1 MATSEQSICQARAS
15 VMVYDDTSKKWV
27 PIKPGQQGFS
37 RINIYHNTASN
48 TFRVVGVKLQD
59 QQVVINYSI
68 VKGLKYNQ
76 ATPTFHQWR
85 DARQVYGLNFASK
98 EEATTFSNAMLFAL
112 NIMNSQEGARKTE
125 PQREEVSTWPKP
137 FPDMTQSGREAGMRT
152 HSSSSPVPG
161 SVVGAAWSSGKSACP
176 GAGLRWVSVTLSK
189 SPPPSADGMTPEA
202 GGSSHDT
209 KMPGA
214 YVAFRAVPH
223 AALLFVPT
231 SNSFPL
237 NHCRSSQNLPE
248 SSCHRLPLL
257 QESRALVALEARPQ
271 ADGTRPHSG
280 SEF

>member
-1 MATSEQSICQARAS
+1 MLRSEQSICQARAS

-152 HSSSSPVPG
+152 RSSSSPVPG

-209 KMPGA
+209 KM
-214 YVAFRAVPH
+214 AVPH
-223 AALLFVPT
+223 AAPLFVPT
-231 SNSFPL
+231 SSSFPL

-271 ADGTRPHSG
+271 ADGTRPQ
-280 SEF
+280 